1 MHLIQTD
8 WIKWCSLQV
17 RGSTVGQSPTCGDAA
32 LSLPHCLTLR
42 RLAHFTIW
50 APFFTSTVSGYIRGW
65 GRGLTAEEVWGF
77 RISWMTG
84 AEQEVEVILVRGVKQ
99 RRKGQWHR
107 EGERERETNPQ
118 RRQTVSRGHTNR
130 GHKTGSETEM
140 WGRKEEINRG
150 EKKEEIMYKQSSK
163 DRSGGWQMES
173 QVVVQSNVR

>member
-8 WIKWCSLQV
+8 WIKWCCSQV

-65 GRGLTAEEVWGF
+65 GRGLTAEEVRGF

-84 AEQEVEVILVRGVKQ
+84 AEQEVEVILVR
-99 RRKGQWHR
+99 
-107 EGERERETNPQ
+107 EGKTKERERNKPTEEADSVT
-118 RRQTVSRGHTNR
+118 RKKRGHTNR
-130 GHKTGSETEM
+130 EHKTGSETEM
-140 WGRKEEINRG
+140 WGTKEEIKRG
-150 EKKEEIMYKQSSK
+150 KK
-163 DRSGGWQMES
+163 G
-173 QVVVQSNVR
+173 SNNV

>member
-8 WIKWCSLQV
+8 WIKWCCSQV

-65 GRGLTAEEVWGF
+65 GRGLTAEEVRGF

-84 AEQEVEVILVRGVKQ
+84 AEQEVEVILVR
-99 RRKGQWHR
+99 
-107 EGERERETNPQ
+107 EGKTKEREREREKQTH
-118 RRQTVSRGHTNR
+118 RGGRQCHTK
-130 GHKTGSETEM
+130 KT
-140 WGRKEEINRG
+140 RA
-150 EKKEEIMYKQSSK
+150 YKQGAQ
-163 DRSGGWQMES
+163 DRKWNR
-173 QVVVQSNVR
+173 NVRDKRGNKKRKKRK